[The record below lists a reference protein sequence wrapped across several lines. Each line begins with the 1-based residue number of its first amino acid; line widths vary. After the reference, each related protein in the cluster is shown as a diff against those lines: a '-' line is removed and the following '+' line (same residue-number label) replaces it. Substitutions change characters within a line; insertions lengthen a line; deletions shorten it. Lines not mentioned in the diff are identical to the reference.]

1 MRTLFMYR
9 LCLVL
14 IFGAHTVMA
23 QAGLKSGDIS
33 AARALFA
40 NNGCA
45 SCHDISERSSGPSM
59 RDIAKRYQG
68 KKVNA
73 VMAQRIREGSI
84 GRWGDAEAHSPIGVL
99 EPREARLLAD
109 RILNAAP

>member
-14 IFGAHTVMA
+14 IFGAITGMA
-23 QAGLKSGDIS
+23 EAGMKSDDIS
-33 AARALFA
+33 AARALFT

-73 VMAQRIREGSI
+73 EMAQRIREGSI
-84 GRWGDAEAHSPIGVL
+84 GRWGDAEAHPPIGVL

-109 RILNAAP
+109 WILNAAP

>member
-1 MRTLFMYR
+1 MRYLFICR

-14 IFGAHTVMA
+14 VVGAITGMA
-23 QAGLKSGDIS
+23 AAGMKSGDIS

-45 SCHDISERSSGPSM
+45 GCHDISERSSGPAM
-59 RDIAKRYQG
+59 RDIASRYQG

-73 VMAQRIREGSI
+73 DMARRIREGSI
-84 GRWGDAEAHSPIGVL
+84 GRWGDAEAHPPIGVL

-109 RILNAAP
+109 WILSGAP